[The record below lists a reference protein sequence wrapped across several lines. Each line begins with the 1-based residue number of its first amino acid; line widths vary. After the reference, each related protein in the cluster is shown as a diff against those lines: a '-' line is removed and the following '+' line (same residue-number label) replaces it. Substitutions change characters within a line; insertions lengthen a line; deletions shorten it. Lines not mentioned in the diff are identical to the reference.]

1 MHIVKSTS
9 LPQLNVGNT
18 AHARVQGIGIELKA
32 IVHHTVAQ
40 DGKGIEVFHPLTLGV
55 KGMNAN
61 HPLVR
66 IQEKGGGTADLLQGI
81 FTQTRGI
88 IDHKHDRL
96 QNPETL
102 TVTNIPE
109 VMQWILCTANV
120 TTDQDHLLK
129 TLAQMKYVMDHDPNH
144 H

>member
-1 MHIVKSTS
+1 MHIVKTTS

-32 IVHHTVAQ
+32 IVHHIVAQ
-40 DGKGIEVFHPLTLGV
+40 DGKGIEVFHPLALGV
-55 KGMNAN
+55 KGMNAD

-88 IDHKHDRL
+88 IDHEHDRL

-129 TLAQMKYVMDHDPNH
+129 TLAQMKYVIYHDPNH

>member
-1 MHIVKSTS
+1 
-9 LPQLNVGNT
+9 
-18 AHARVQGIGIELKA
+18 
-32 IVHHTVAQ
+32 
-40 DGKGIEVFHPLTLGV
+40 
-55 KGMNAN
+55 MNAD
-61 HPLVR
+61 HTLVR

-88 IDHKHDRL
+88 IDHEHDRL
-96 QNPETL
+96 QNPDTV

-109 VMQWILCTANV
+109 VLQWILCTANV

-129 TLAQMKYVMDHDPNH
+129 TLAQMKYVIDHNPNH